1 MQTCRKSVL
10 IEWKKKKNP
19 GCLELRMV
27 LQLVTNNNNICT
39 VVVSCFD
46 EQFYPPPP
54 KQLATPIYIL
64 LYIYIYKY
72 KIDA

>member
-1 MQTCRKSVL
+1 ML

-54 KQLATPIYIL
+54 PQTTRHSN
-64 LYIYIYKY
+64 LYTLIYIYK
-72 KIDA
+72 IDA

>member
-1 MQTCRKSVL
+1 M
-10 IEWKKKKNP
+10 EEEENP

-27 LQLVTNNNNICT
+27 LQLVTNNDNICT

-54 KQLATPIYIL
+54 PNSN
-64 LYIYIYKY
+64 LYI
-72 KIDA
+72 